1 LIEYG
6 DGNRF
11 QLISFSFEAEA
22 TGGKLGLSDETTA
35 YGYYSLAEIK
45 ELDLMEHHY
54 ERILDAFA
62 GQEVPFVR

>member
-1 LIEYG
+1 LIEYA

-11 QLISFSFEAEA
+11 QLISFSFEAEVM
-22 TGGKLGLSDETTA
+22 GGKLGLSDETTA

-45 ELDLMEHHY
+45 GLDLMEHHY